1 MIQSKRGVL
10 SGLLRNPA
18 GQSRYDS
25 QLERD
30 YMRELEVT
38 GGVTQ
43 WTKDHG
49 IRIPYRLFGVIPR
62 NYLPDFL
69 VTFADGSREVHE
81 TKGAGFLF
89 WLETHA
95 KRAAADA
102 WCRKQNMRYR
112 FIENS
117 RGAMF
122 AHNNVLANAENQA
135 RGRRVA
141 KASSLDDLMR

>member
-1 MIQSKRGVL
+1 MIQSKRGL
-10 SGLLRNPA
+10 LTGLKRNPS

-25 QLERD
+25 HLERD
-30 YMRELEVT
+30 YMRELEVM
-38 GGVTQ
+38 GGVVS

-49 IRIPYRLFGVIPR
+49 IRIPYRILGIIPC

-69 VTFADGSREVHE
+69 VVFADNSKELHE

-95 KRAAADA
+95 KRRAADI
-102 WCRKQNMRYR
+102 WCRELEMKYV

-122 AHNNVLANAENQA
+122 ANNNALAETEQYSNN
-135 RGRRVA
+135 RNV
-141 KASSLDDLMR
+141 KKSLDELF

>member
-1 MIQSKRGVL
+1 MIQSKRGTL
-10 SGLLRNPA
+10 SGLKRNPA
-18 GQSRYDS
+18 GQSKYDS
-25 QLERD
+25 LLERD
-30 YMRELEVT
+30 YMRELEHE
-38 GGVTQ
+38 GGVVK

-49 IRIPYRLFGVIPR
+49 IKIPYRILGIIPR

-69 VTFADGSREVHE
+69 VTFADGSQELHE

-102 WCRKQNMRYR
+102 WCKSRGMKYA

-122 AHNNVLANAENQA
+122 ANNNALHQA
-135 RGRRVA
+135 GLYAQQKRTV
-141 KASSLDDLMR
+141 KTLDDL

>member
-1 MIQSKRGVL
+1 MIQSKRGTL
-10 SGLLRNPA
+10 TGLKRNPA
-18 GQSRYDS
+18 QQSKYDS
-25 QLERD
+25 LLERD
-30 YMRELEVT
+30 YMRELEHE
-38 GGVTQ
+38 GGVVK

-49 IRIPYRLFGVIPR
+49 IKIPYRIFGIIPR

-69 VTFADGSREVHE
+69 VTYADGSQELHE

-102 WCRKQNMRYR
+102 WCKLRGMKYK

-122 AHNNVLANAENQA
+122 ANNNALHNAALYSHQVKK
-135 RGRRVA
+135 VA
-141 KASSLDDLMR
+141 SLNDL